1 LPPLNDT
8 MFARPPVYVRRADL
22 SELWRIAADAQK
34 SAPEAQLFLE
44 EFERLSIAPEA
55 RQDAF
60 VRLGSA
66 VVYKDLRT
74 KRQRRVRLV
83 RPGRENAD
91 ENEISLLSPIGGA
104 LVGLSEGSIFRW
116 MGSDGRLRAIKV
128 LEVTHEEEKSRA
140 G

>member
-1 LPPLNDT
+1 LPALNDT
-8 MFARPPVYVRRADL
+8 MFARPPVYVRRSDL
-22 SELWRIAADAQK
+22 PELRRIAADARK

-44 EFERLSIAPEA
+44 EFDRLSVAPEA
-55 RQDAF
+55 GHDEF

-83 RPGRENAD
+83 RPGSEDAD

-104 LVGLSEGSIFRW
+104 LVGLTEGSIFRW
-116 MGSDGRLRAIKV
+116 ACFDGGLRAIKI
-128 LEVTHEEEKSRA
+128 LEVTQDEA
-140 G
+140 P